1 MIMVTGPRRLKRY
14 WIKVSVVWTIIEVT
28 VELQTRDIC
37 DKLIKEDKIYPP

>member
-1 MIMVTGPRRLKRY
+1 MVTGPRRLKHY
-14 WIKVSVVWTIIEVT
+14 WIKVSVVWTIIEV